1 MRYAGL
7 DVHKRVVEAVVIDQA
22 GAILVRQ
29 RFPTERAHLEAF
41 AREHLGPD
49 VSVALEATTN
59 TWGVFDVLEPLV
71 GEIVA
76 SNPLRTRAIAEAK
89 VKTDKVDA
97 LVLAQL
103 LRADYLPRVWRP
115 DDRTR
120 HMRQLTTL
128 RASLVAD
135 RTSLKN
141 RIHAVLHQRLIHP
154 PMDDLF
160 GTKGL
165 AWLQAVELDPIGR
178 CTMDR
183 YLRLLAEVGNELD
196 VVTHVIAQQSW
207 QDDRVKLLMTL
218 PGVDVTVA
226 HALLAA
232 LGDLSR
238 FKDGDHAAS
247 YLGIVPSTRQ
257 SADHTYHGRITKHG
271 NGHAR
276 WLLVQAAQHLDKHP
290 GPLGVFFRRLA
301 AKKNRNVA
309 VVATARK
316 LVVIAFHMLKSNE
329 PYRYAQPRSTEGK
342 LARLRVA
349 VGKKRKSGP
358 APRAPRTDSPPVP
371 GGTRKIKSLD
381 ELCASE
387 GLPSPKPLSHGES
400 RMLAD
405 RGLTEF
411 ADAIRTSRRVP
422 RRKAGKQGT

>member
-29 RFPTERAHLEAF
+29 RFPTEKAHLEAF

-49 VSVALEATTN
+49 VQVALEATTN
-59 TWGVFDVLEPLV
+59 TWGVVDVLEPLV
-71 GEIVA
+71 AEVVA

-115 DDRTR
+115 DHQTR
-120 HMRQLTTL
+120 QMRQFTTL
-128 RASLVAD
+128 RSSLVAD

-141 RIHAVLHQRLIHP
+141 RIHAVLHQRLINP

-165 AWLQAVELDPIGR
+165 AWLQSLELDDVGR
-178 CTMDR
+178 CTLDR
-183 YLRLLAEVGNELD
+183 YLELLGLVGAEID
-196 VVTHVIAQQSW
+196 VVVQRVAVHAYS
-207 QDDRVKLLMTL
+207 DPRVKLLMTL

-226 HALLAA
+226 HGVIAS

-238 FKDGDHAAS
+238 FRDGDHAAS
-247 YLGIVPSTRQ
+247 YLGLVPSTKQ
-257 SADHTYHGRITKHG
+257 SADHTYHGRITKQG

-276 WLLVQAAQHLDKHP
+276 WLLVQAAQHLDRHP

-316 LVVIAFHMLKSNE
+316 LVVIAYHMLKNAE
-329 PYRYAQPRSTEGK
+329 PYRYAQPRSTDAK
-342 LARLRVA
+342 LARLRKA
-349 VGKKRKSGP
+349 VGKKRKGGNSKGQPRPATYGSGQ
-358 APRAPRTDSPPVP
+358 RSRTL
-371 GGTRKIKSLD
+371 KSLD
-381 ELCASE
+381 ALCAAE
-387 GLPSPKPLSHGES
+387 DLPAPKPLSHGEA
-400 RMLAD
+400 RMLAE
-405 RGLTEF
+405 RGLAAF
-411 ADAIRTSRRVP
+411 AESLRQTRREP
-422 RRKAGKQGT
+422 KRKSSESGT